1 MQELLF
7 ECNLL
12 ELTAIREW
20 NALWEYVPAN
30 WGLRPLPV
38 SPFSPEG
45 KACQWWRNL
54 GRDGGGRFLVMF
66 QKLGCF
72 YCFRL
77 CVFTTP
83 KFYLCSLCKSER
95 LSCIKKNHD
104 DQNDI
109 YWKCL
114 YRTILYHTISESNG
128 GCTHPAFGEL
138 CPLLKISISLWAF
151 WHGSDKH
158 LCHTDKHKY
167 TLQPTA
173 KWGSKLGTRCVWPW
187 HLNGH
192 G

>member
-95 LSCIKKNHD
+95 LSCIKKKSWWPKR
-104 DQNDI
+104 
-109 YWKCL
+109 Y
-114 YRTILYHTISESNG
+114 
-128 GCTHPAFGEL
+128 
-138 CPLLKISISLWAF
+138 LLKMFVSYYLVSYYQWKQWKLHSSCLWRIMP
-151 WHGSDKH
+151 
-158 LCHTDKHKY
+158 L
-167 TLQPTA
+167 A
-173 KWGSKLGTRCVWPW
+173 KDINFPLGFLAWLR
-187 HLNGH
+187 
-192 G
+192 